1 MSSTSEDR
9 LIGFGVLVAI
19 VLLCAI
25 VIVGSVGGCGV
36 YKNWH
41 RGQKRADAR
50 NGVKITRINIQRA
63 RQQALIVR
71 AQNATVRAKA
81 QQRFLDAVGIRRAQ
95 DEIQKT
101 LSPIYVQH
109 EAIQAQERVATSGK
123 NNTVIYVPSGTN
135 GTPIITAKGH

>member
-1 MSSTSEDR
+1 MNRQSVDR
-9 LIGFGVLVAI
+9 LVGLAVAAGVVLLGVLVIAGGI
-19 VLLCAI
+19 
-25 VIVGSVGGCGV
+25 GGCSAI
-36 YKNWH
+36 KNWH
-41 RGQKRADAR
+41 RSQKRADAR
-50 NGVKITRINIQRA
+50 NGVKITQINIQRA